1 MKRSSKKVYTNTMDD
16 TFEADYSNDYDY
28 ETLDRHPSQLV
39 EEEVSFNINLWLETG
54 RTDQFTS

>member
-1 MKRSSKKVYTNTMDD
+1 MDD

-54 RTDQFTS
+54 RTDQFTR

>member
-1 MKRSSKKVYTNTMDD
+1 MDD

-28 ETLDRHPSQLV
+28 ETRDLTPGELERIKEQEARFD
-39 EEEVSFNINLWLETG
+39 INVWLNTG